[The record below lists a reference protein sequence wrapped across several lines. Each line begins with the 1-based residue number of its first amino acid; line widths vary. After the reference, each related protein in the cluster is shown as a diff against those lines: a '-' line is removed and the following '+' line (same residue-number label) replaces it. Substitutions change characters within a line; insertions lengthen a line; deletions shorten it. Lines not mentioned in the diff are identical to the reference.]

1 MIPVQNVNEFRNQK
15 FRVDNVAILMQ
26 LPFITILAVDP
37 VGILS
42 SKALALEWMN
52 KHVIFALDCK
62 IFIIKND
69 V

>member
-42 SKALALEWMN
+42 SKALEWMN
-52 KHVIFALDCK
+52 KHVIFVLDC
-62 IFIIKND
+62 
-69 V
+69 